1 MKKSLILMACVGL
14 CALALAACGKE
25 DRFSA
30 GKRLNA
36 DDAKDMRDKLMS
48 EREQAPATEEKEPEV
63 EAEETLP
70 TVCYYTEKGGKW
82 HASANCRCLKNSTD
96 ILEGSVEGAN
106 YAGKNQPCSV
116 CAAAYIKE

>member
-1 MKKSLILMACVGL
+1 MKKSLIWMACVGL
-14 CALALAACGKE
+14 CALALAACSKE

-30 GKRLNA
+30 GKRLHA
-36 DDAKDMRDKLMS
+36 DDAQDMREKLLA
-48 EREQAPATEEKEPEV
+48 EQAQAPATEEKEPEV
-63 EAEETLP
+63 EVEDALP
-70 TVCYYTEKGGKW
+70 VVCYYTEKGGKW
-82 HASANCRCLKNSTD
+82 HASANCRYLKNSTD